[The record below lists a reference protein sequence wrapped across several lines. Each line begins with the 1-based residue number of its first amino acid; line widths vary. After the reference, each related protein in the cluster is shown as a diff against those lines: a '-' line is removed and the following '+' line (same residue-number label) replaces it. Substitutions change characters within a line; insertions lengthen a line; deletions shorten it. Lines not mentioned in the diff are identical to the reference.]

1 MELKKRLN
9 RRDFIRTAA
18 LATAATAVPFI
29 CTGEAQGDPI
39 KVGVIGCGGRGGG
52 AAQNALEADKNVRII
67 ALADSFEDRAKGV
80 QRALKRRG
88 QNIPDEMVFV
98 GLDAYKK
105 VLATD
110 VDYVILATPPGWR
123 PEHFE
128 AAINA
133 KKHVFTEKPVAT
145 DVVGIRRFMAAAKKS
160 EELKLSIT
168 AGTQRRHE
176 KPYIDTVK
184 KIHDGA
190 IGEIRACR
198 AYWCGGPVI
207 HNRRRQPG
215 WTDMEFQLRNW
226 YSFCWIC
233 GDNIVEQ
240 HVHNLDVINWVMGT
254 HPVEVFAS
262 GGRAWK
268 PKDNPLLGN
277 IWDTFSCD
285 YVYPNGVHMLSMSR
299 HWNRSDG
306 NVSEYVVG
314 TKRGSSC
321 SDMRD
326 PGQALGAYVQ
336 EHKDLIDS
344 IRGDGRYYN
353 EAIQVAESCMTAIM
367 GRESAYTGKKLRW
380 DEFMKADLDLV
391 PRNATFDMELP
402 VRDIPEPPK
411 RRW

>member
-1 MELKKRLN
+1 MELKNRLN

-29 CTGEAQGDPI
+29 RTGAAAGDPI
-39 KVGVIGCGGRGGG
+39 KVGVIGCGGRGTG
-52 AAQNALEADKNVRII
+52 AAHNAIEADDAVKII
-67 ALADSFEDRAKGV
+67 ALADSFEDRAKGA
-80 QRALKRRG
+80 QRSINQRG
-88 QNIPDEMVFV
+88 QNVADDMVFV
-98 GLDAYKK
+98 GLDGYKK

-110 VDYVILATPPGWR
+110 ADYVILATPPGWR

-128 AAINA
+128 AAVKA
-133 KKHVFTEKPVAT
+133 KKHIFTEKPVAT
-145 DVVGIRRFMAAAKKS
+145 DVVGIRRFMDAAKKS

-168 AGTQRRHE
+168 AGTQRRHQ

-184 KIHDGA
+184 KIQDGA

-207 HNRRRQPG
+207 HNRRRRPD
-215 WTDMEFQLRNW
+215 WTDMVFQLRNW

-268 PKDNPLLGN
+268 PRDNELLGN

-314 TKRGSSC
+314 AKGGSNC
-321 SDMRD
+321 HDMGSGGIN
-326 PGQALGAYVQ
+326 PYVQ
-336 EHKDLIDS
+336 EHKDLVAS
-344 IRGDGRYYN
+344 IRGDGPYYN

-380 DEFMKADLDLV
+380 DEFMKADLELV
-391 PRNATFDMELP
+391 PENPTMDMELP
-402 VRDIPEPPK
+402 VRPIPEPPK
-411 RRW
+411 SRW